1 MTSRW
6 VFCLVA
12 LLAGLPARAAL
23 YWVTVAGL
31 GGEAE
36 YEQRF
41 AGEAAEVDKLL
52 KSQESD
58 THAYTLSGPSAT
70 RDHLEQT
77 LTQVARAARPTDQ
90 FVLLLIGHGSFD
102 GANYK
107 FNLPGPDI
115 SGTQLAALCDH
126 VAANTQ
132 LIVNTTSSSGG
143 SVGALRR
150 RGRAV
155 IAATKSGTEKN
166 ATVFSRYF
174 VEALEDPGADAD
186 KSNSISALEAFD
198 YAARKTANFYAAEK
212 RLATEHAVFED
223 TGQGEP
229 VRARSQDTGQG
240 RVLAGLTLVS
250 FGGAGDDSQNPA
262 KRELLA
268 KKEKLQQQID
278 ILKYQKAAMA
288 EDQYAVQLKSLLLQL
303 ARTQAELDKPP

>member
-1 MTSRW
+1 MTVRW
-6 VFCLVA
+6 ILCLIA
-12 LLAGLPARAAL
+12 LLAGGPARAAL

-52 KSQESD
+52 KTHATD
-58 THAYTLSGPSAT
+58 THAYTLSGSGAT
-70 RDHLEQT
+70 REHLEQI
-77 LTQVARAARPTDQ
+77 LKQVAHEAGPSDQ
-90 FVLLLIGHGSFD
+90 LVLLLIGHGTFD
-102 GANYK
+102 GAIYK

-115 SGTQLAALCDH
+115 TAAQLAALCDH
-126 VAANTQ
+126 VAAGTQ
-132 LIVNTTSSSGG
+132 LIINTTSSSGG
-143 SVGALRR
+143 SVAALRR

-174 VEALEDPGADAD
+174 VEALQDPGADVD
-186 KSNSISALEAFD
+186 KSDSISALEAFD
-198 YAARKTANFYAAEK
+198 YATRKTASFYAAEK

-223 TGQGEP
+223 TGKGDP
-229 VRARSQDTGQG
+229 VREKSATGEG

-250 FGGAGDDSQNPA
+250 FGRVGDDNQNPA

-288 EDQYAVQLKSLLLQL
+288 EAQYASQLKSLLLQL
-303 ARTQAELDKPP
+303 ARTQALLDKPP